1 MNNSKSYSQYNG
13 NQSKISNLS
22 QDDGLSTIQR
32 QTKNNVE
39 DINISL
45 LKKIE
50 SLEKDNVSFFTI
62 YILIKK
68 LEFTC

>member
-1 MNNSKSYSQYNG
+1 MNNSKSHSQYNG

-22 QDDGLSTIQR
+22 QDEGLPTIQR

-50 SLEKDNVSFFTI
+50 NLENENVSFFL
-62 YILIKK
+62 LIF
-68 LEFTC
+68 L